1 MNFKDG
7 VMDDL
12 DTVFFDEEELAEWHT
27 IDGRK
32 VLVVLSDVT
41 ERDVRSTY
49 GLMKATLNPAETS
62 ITKHSYHLFIRDKDT
77 TRKYTTNSVILVDGQ
92 RMYVQSA
99 KHAGGAWQLVVG
111 KSTV

>member
-1 MNFKDG
+1 MIFKDDL
-7 VMDDL
+7 MDDL
-12 DTVFFDEEELAEWHT
+12 DVTFFCEDEFAEEHM

-32 VLVVLSDVT
+32 VIVVLTDATESDQK
-41 ERDVRSTY
+41 STY

-62 ITKHSYHLFIRDKDT
+62 IGKHLYHLFIRDKDT

-99 KHAGGAWQLVVG
+99 KHAGGAWQLVIG